1 MSRGVYELSLTFEQ
15 LPEGLEAELAAR
27 KPLRLR
33 ISGHSVEIA
42 LKEPESAVLALVN
55 ELAQRGRV
63 ARVEVSG
70 ASLEDI
76 FVELTQTNPKNFSP

>member
-1 MSRGVYELSLTFEQ
+1 D
-15 LPEGLEAELAAR
+15 R

-33 ISGHSVEIA
+33 VSGNSVEIA
-42 LKEPESAVLALVN
+42 LKEPEPAVLALVN
-55 ELAQRGRV
+55 DLAQRGRI

-76 FVELTQTNPKNFSP
+76 FVELTQRDTAEAMQP